1 VPSKSKKQHNFMAAV
16 ANNPKFARKAGVSQS
31 VGADFMKA
39 DKGKKNY
46 RGGGLHMIPGY
57 QNRGFVDADEFAGLE
72 GMEGLDVD
80 PEGIGMSPDDFSV
93 KKKTPSKKRKKKKK
107 KTPKTHYYTGG
118 RVRGSG
124 AAKQGVRK
132 AKMIIMKGS

>member
-1 VPSKSKKQHNFMAAV
+1 MAAV

-57 QNRGFVDADEFAGLE
+57 QSQGFVDADEFAGLGAGLE
-72 GMEGLDVD
+72 GMEGLDVN

-93 KKKTPSKKRKKKKK
+93 KKRTPSKKRKKKKKK